1 MSSNDESEELGK
13 LTRKKSLKNVAPPTY
28 IPQSALSTSLCV
40 CVCVC
45 VCVCACVCVCV
56 HVCMCVCICVLVRI
70 YHICFISNKI
80 NYGSI

>member
-40 CVCVC
+40 CIYL
-45 VCVCACVCVCV
+45 
-56 HVCMCVCICVLVRI
+56 CIYAYSLRFL
-70 YHICFISNKI
+70 HIKT
-80 NYGSI
+80 

>member
-45 VCVCACVCVCV
+45 VGVGVCMYVCVYILV
-56 HVCMCVCICVLVRI
+56 YICIFITLSP
-70 YHICFISNKI
+70 HQNLMSFISI
-80 NYGSI
+80 